1 MIYCGF
7 ITTVRIIKI
16 IGVLQIILATVATS
30 IGIAIT
36 FKFRQVNQDTGNAYQ
51 IPIGYVETP
60 WTTKYCA
67 GVWIGLVMLVAGG
80 FNSMSDVKPEKSK
93 YIYASLVLNFVVAV
107 FSIIII
113 TYIGKALIWFKSC
126 SYTYHDGE
134 TIGTNSCSEQDK
146 TTGASYYYTFLVTL
160 ILVIPLVII
169 NNYLIFVANSVL
181 FEGLCSGLC
190 FRKIVYKYK
199 DSKNRA
205 ISFKTKNT
213 RVFDQEMQ
221 NFPQQE
227 ILKDSFVV

>member
-16 IGVLQIILATVATS
+16 IGVLQIILAIVATS

-36 FKFRQVNQDTGNAYQ
+36 FKFRQVNQDTDKVYQ

-146 TTGASYYYTFLVTL
+146 TTG
-160 ILVIPLVII
+160 
-169 NNYLIFVANSVL
+169 
-181 FEGLCSGLC
+181 LCTGLC